1 MKIGAVVVAAGL
13 STRMNGFKPML
24 KLSGTTIIKKTVDTL
39 QQAGASPVVVVTG
52 YRGELLERHLAHMGV
67 ICLKNELFRET
78 QMLDS
83 VKIGLR
89 RIQGECD
96 RVLFTPGDVPL
107 FSLETVQAVVDGTG
121 PIVVPTFQE
130 QWGHPI
136 AFGAEMIPLILDYT
150 GRGGLRGALESSG
163 KPITHVPVNDR
174 GIMMDADTREEYES
188 LLQYERELRNMEDLH
203 CYAQVRIA
211 RERDFFGPGVAAFL
225 LLTDQTGSM
234 QTACKEMGMSYS
246 KAWKMINEM
255 EVQLGYSVLERYA
268 GGAEGGGSCLTEE
281 GREFVRRYQDLRADV
296 EKAVQDL
303 FQKHFGTEE
312 ELDD

>member
-1 MKIGAVVVAAGL
+1 VKIGAVVVAAGL

-24 KLSGTTIIKKTVDTL
+24 KLSDTTIIKKTVDTL
-39 QQAGASPVVVVTG
+39 QQAGASPVVIVTG
-52 YRGELLERHLAHMGV
+52 YRGELLERHLSRMNV
-67 ICLKNELFRET
+67 VCLKNELFRET

-83 VKIGLR
+83 VKLGLR
-89 RIQGECD
+89 YIQAKCD

-107 FSLETVQAVVDGTG
+107 FSLDTVRAVAEGKG

-136 AFGAEMIPLILDYT
+136 AFDVEMIPLILDHV
-150 GRGGLRGALESSG
+150 GKGGLRGALETAG
-163 KPITHVPVNDR
+163 KLISHIPVDDR

-203 CYAQVRIA
+203 CNVQVRIA
-211 RERDFFGPGVAAFL
+211 RERDFFGPGVASFL

-234 QTACKEMGMSYS
+234 QMACKEMGMSYS

-281 GREFVRRYQDLRADV
+281 GREFVRKYQALQSDIKEVA
-296 EKAVQDL
+296 ETL
-303 FQKHFGTEE
+303 FQKHFGEREE
-312 ELDD
+312 PDD

>member
-1 MKIGAVVVAAGL
+1 MRVGAVVVAAGL

-24 KLSGTTIIKKTVDTL
+24 KLSGTTIIKKTIDTL
-39 QQAGASPVVVVTG
+39 KQAGASPIIVVTG
-52 YRGELLERHLAHMGV
+52 YRGELLERHISRMDV

-83 VKIGLR
+83 VKIGLA
-89 RIQGECD
+89 RIQGACD

-107 FSLETVQAVVDGTG
+107 FSLETVQAVLEGDG
-121 PIVVPTFQE
+121 PIVVPTFQG

-136 AFGAEMIPLILDYT
+136 LFESAIISQILDYT
-150 GRGGLRGALESSG
+150 GAKGLRGALESCG
-163 KPITHVPVNDR
+163 QPVTHIPVDDR
-174 GIMMDADTREEYES
+174 GITMDADTREEYES
-188 LLQYERELRNMEDLH
+188 LLQYERELRNMEELH
-203 CYAQVRIA
+203 CYTQVRIG
-211 RERDFFGPGVAAFL
+211 RERDFFGPGVAEFL
-225 LLTDQTGSM
+225 LRTDQTGSM
-234 QTACKEMGMSYS
+234 QMACKEMGMSYS

-281 GREFVRRYQDLRADV
+281 GREFVRRYQALQRDV
-296 EKAVQDL
+296 EEAAEKL
-303 FQKHFGTEE
+303 FQKHFGDQE

>member
-1 MKIGAVVVAAGL
+1 
-13 STRMNGFKPML
+13 
-24 KLSGTTIIKKTVDTL
+24 
-39 QQAGASPVVVVTG
+39 
-52 YRGELLERHLAHMGV
+52 
-67 ICLKNELFRET
+67 
-78 QMLDS
+78 MLDS

-89 RIQGECD
+89 HIQMECD

-107 FSLETVQAVVDGTG
+107 FSLETVQAVVEGEG
-121 PIVVPTFQE
+121 SIVVPTFQE

-136 AFGAEMIPLILDYT
+136 AFAADMIPMILDYT
-150 GRGGLRGALESSG
+150 GKRGLRGALESSG
-163 KPITHVPVNDR
+163 KSITHIPVDDR
-174 GIMMDADTREEYES
+174 GITMDADTREEYES
-188 LLQYERELRNMEDLH
+188 LLQYERELRNMEELR

-211 RERDFFGPGVAAFL
+211 RERDFFGPGVAQFL

-281 GREFVRRYQDLRADV
+281 GREFVRRYQDLQRDV
-296 EKAVQDL
+296 EDAVEVL
-303 FQKHFGTEE
+303 FQKHFGEKE

>member
-1 MKIGAVVVAAGL
+1 MRVGAVVVAAGL

-24 KLSGTTIIKKTVDTL
+24 KLSGTTIIKKTIDTL
-39 QQAGASPVVVVTG
+39 QQAGTSPIVVITG
-52 YRGELLERHLAHMGV
+52 YRGDLLERHVSRMGV

-83 VKIGLR
+83 VKLGLEK
-89 RIQGECD
+89 IMGECD
-96 RVLFTPGDVPL
+96 RILFTPGDVPL
-107 FSLETVQAVVDGTG
+107 FSLETVQAVMDGTG

-136 AFGAEMIPLILDYT
+136 AFEAEMIPTVLAYT
-150 GRGGLRGALESSG
+150 GKGGLRGALESCG
-163 KPITHVPVNDR
+163 RPVTHIPVDDR
-174 GIMMDADTREEYES
+174 GITMDADTREEYES
-188 LLQYERELRNMEDLH
+188 LLQYERELRNMEELH
-203 CYAQVRIA
+203 CYVQVRIG
-211 RERDFFGPGVAAFL
+211 REGDFFGPGVAEFL
-225 LLTDQTGSM
+225 LRTDQSGSM

-281 GREFVRRYQDLRADV
+281 GREFVHRYRALQKDM
-296 EKAVQDL
+296 EEAAKQL
-303 FQKHFGTEE
+303 FQKHFGEQE